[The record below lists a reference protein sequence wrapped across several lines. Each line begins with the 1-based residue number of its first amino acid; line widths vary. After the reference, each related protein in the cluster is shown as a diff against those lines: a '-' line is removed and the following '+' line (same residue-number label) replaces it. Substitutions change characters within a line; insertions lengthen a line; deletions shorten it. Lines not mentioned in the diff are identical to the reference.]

1 MYQLIAVVCCLYLHG
16 ASVCLPGM
24 LLLAYERANIAGSGI
39 KFSRVRWG
47 IDLDFFFFTPA
58 LSYHH
63 MMLITSW
70 LPPFPPSALPNLLSV
85 LPSDLDLSL
94 SRSLFLSHLYTATAH
109 LAAKKKM
116 SSLICQQQG
125 PRELEKKKTEP
136 NYNTKSSALH
146 ILTILYPMPQDFRH
160 TRCRSLH
167 FSSSSFLLQS
177 IKISTLFLAH
187 AGFQAVWKTGMVH
200 HGKKKDYQQKQNIA
214 RATLETDQKRGIMRV
229 INEWRQDNDSTAPDM
244 TDQTRDWITCQVTKE
259 EYELLTQKRINIDQS
274 RTKYTVQLHVKH
286 VHLDCWHN
294 HNVIT
299 FD

>member
-1 MYQLIAVVCCLYLHG
+1 MAHLYACPVCCCLHTRERILQDQESSLVEFGEELTWIFIHSGSLIPSHDADYLLTT
-16 ASVCLPGM
+16 S
-24 LLLAYERANIAGSGI
+24 
-39 KFSRVRWG
+39 FS
-47 IDLDFFFFTPA
+47 
-58 LSYHH
+58 
-63 MMLITSW
+63 
-70 LPPFPPSALPNLLSV
+70 PSALPNLLSV

-94 SRSLFLSHLYTATAH
+94 SLSLALPLSPVHCNSTFSGQEENVLFNMPTTR
-109 LAAKKKM
+109 AKRV
-116 SSLICQQQG
+116 
-125 PRELEKKKTEP
+125 REEKKTEP

-229 INEWRQDNDSTAPDM
+229 INE
-244 TDQTRDWITCQVTKE
+244 
-259 EYELLTQKRINIDQS
+259 
-274 RTKYTVQLHVKH
+274 
-286 VHLDCWHN
+286 
-294 HNVIT
+294 
-299 FD
+299 